1 MLIKS
6 ATDMSGIITRELTMG
21 IISLALIFVSIAAVL
36 LYFKQQLK
44 DRKKDCRESFV
55 SLRIALDCRHHA
67 VRHVLDA
74 YSKHLQEQGIAS
86 DQNVQQM
93 CAEVETALAQ
103 TAKTF
108 SESKIKHLC
117 ETETA
122 LNHALKKLQ
131 TAVNSLLKQ
140 HPDEKLAGLMEMLGA
155 AEAEVASAR
164 RIYNRRAGS
173 YNHHLNKLPNR
184 LVAKPLG
191 FDKQASLV
199 RFTENQT
206 QRMSSNM
213 LV

>member
-1 MLIKS
+1 
-6 ATDMSGIITRELTMG
+6 
-21 IISLALIFVSIAAVL
+21 
-36 LYFKQQLK
+36 
-44 DRKKDCRESFV
+44 
-55 SLRIALDCRHHA
+55 
-67 VRHVLDA
+67 
-74 YSKHLQEQGIAS
+74 
-86 DQNVQQM
+86 M

-117 ETETA
+117 EAETA

-131 TAVNSLLKQ
+131 TAVKGLLKQ
-140 HPDEKLAGLMEMLGA
+140 YPDEQLAGLIEMLDA

-164 RIYNRRAGS
+164 RTYNRRAGS

-191 FDKQASLV
+191 FDKQARLV

-213 LV
+213 LA

>member
-44 DRKKDCRESFV
+44 DRKKDCHESFV
-55 SLRIALDCRHHA
+55 SLRIALDCRHQA

-74 YSKHLQEQGIAS
+74 YSKHLHEQGIAS
-86 DQNVQQM
+86 DQHVQQM

-108 SESKIKHLC
+108 SESKIKRLC
-117 ETETA
+117 EAETA

-131 TAVNSLLKQ
+131 TAVNGLLKQ
-140 HPDEKLAGLMEMLGA
+140 YPDEKLAGLMEMLDA
-155 AEAEVASAR
+155 AEAEVVSAR
-164 RIYNRRAGS
+164 RTYNRRAGS

-191 FDKQASLV
+191 FDKQARLV

-206 QRMSSNM
+206 QQMSSNM
-213 LV
+213 LA

>member
-44 DRKKDCRESFV
+44 DRKKDCHESFV
-55 SLRIALDCRHHA
+55 SLRIALDCRHQA

-93 CAEVETALAQ
+93 CTEVETALAQ

-108 SESKIKHLC
+108 PNPKSNICAKP
-117 ETETA
+117 
-122 LNHALKKLQ
+122 
-131 TAVNSLLKQ
+131 KQ
-140 HPDEKLAGLMEMLGA
+140 H
-155 AEAEVASAR
+155 
-164 RIYNRRAGS
+164 
-173 YNHHLNKLPNR
+173 
-184 LVAKPLG
+184 
-191 FDKQASLV
+191 
-199 RFTENQT
+199 
-206 QRMSSNM
+206 
-213 LV
+213 